1 MFFLVFFTVVFF
13 FSRDSH
19 AETAVLS
26 RLLGEKD
33 ELCIDRPLYEEC
45 LAICRLTYL
54 DCLSSCD
61 SSLCHS
67 SCLSNFSACDNSCP
81 CGTDCPTGC
90 VECEEHPLCAGKCL
104 DAEQNNPEYK
114 SCLNDSLDD
123 MTSCMKTCE
132 PTDTC
137 HETCC
142 SGHRERMTSCPCFQ
156 SQGTSSTT
164 APPTT
169 QQPLDPSE
177 MFILV
182 IRYSEAYVISGDGNS
197 KVSATI
203 TAPADDYAKKAQHA
217 LIGNQ
222 LYIFGGDSEK
232 RKIAALHECNFEEK
246 SEKLLN
252 DIDEASAALSIDGDS
267 RVLLCFASGSNKNH
281 CEIYDGTSS
290 TSTTSSNYGHSYAKL
305 GLYKNQ
311 PTTVG
316 SHGSGD
322 TRKVETLTEIGWSV
336 IGDPPIS
343 NIRAHVL
350 VGLESG
356 NLLMLGGVR
365 DGSTNLDDIWLLSND
380 SWSRTGT
387 LKSAVRAHSSLQIND
402 SIFLFA
408 GFGSNN
414 TVQRVDID
422 GDEIKNS
429 EIIGN
434 HSADEAIPVLFQV
447 SSGFCA

>member
-1 MFFLVFFTVVFF
+1 M
-13 FSRDSH
+13 
-19 AETAVLS
+19 
-26 RLLGEKD
+26 LGEKE

-45 LAICRLTYL
+45 LAICRLRYL

-67 SCLSNFSACDNSCP
+67 TCLANFSACDNSCP

-90 VECEEHPLCAGKCL
+90 VECEEHPLCIGKCA

-114 SCLNDSLDD
+114 SCLNDSLDEL
-123 MTSCMKTCE
+123 TACMKTCE

-137 HETCC
+137 HENCC
-142 SGHRERMTSCPCFQ
+142 SGHRERMTACPCFQ

-164 APPTT
+164 SPPTT

-177 MFILV
+177 MSILV
-182 IRYSEAYVISGDGNS
+182 LRYSISDAYVISGDGNS

-203 TAPADDYAKKAQHA
+203 TAPADDYAKWPQHA

-222 LYIFGGDSEK
+222 LFIFGGYSDRK
-232 RKIAALHECNFEEK
+232 KIAVLEGCNFEQR

-252 DIDEASAALSIDGDS
+252 DIDYASAALSIHGNS
-267 RVLLCFASGSNKNH
+267 RVLICFSAGSNKKH
-281 CEIYDGTSS
+281 CEIFDGSSS
-290 TSTTSSNYGHSYAKL
+290 TSTTSSNYGHGLGRL

-311 PTTVG
+311 ATTVG
-316 SHGSGD
+316 SYYD
-322 TRKVETLTEIGWSV
+322 TPKVETLTNNGWSV

-343 NIRAHVL
+343 GTWGHVL
-350 VGLESG
+350 VGLQSG
-356 NLLMLGGVR
+356 NLLMLGGVMLVG
-365 DGSTNLDDIWLLSND
+365 GSRLDHVWLLSND

-387 LKSAVRAHSSLQIND
+387 LKNAIDNHSSLQING
-402 SIFLFA
+402 SIFLIP
-408 GFGSNN
+408 GYGVNYPLE
-414 TVQRVDID
+414 RVDMD
-422 GDEIKNS
+422 EDEIKSS

-434 HSADEAIPVLFQV
+434 HSGTEDIPVLFQV
-447 SSGFCA
+447 SAGFCT